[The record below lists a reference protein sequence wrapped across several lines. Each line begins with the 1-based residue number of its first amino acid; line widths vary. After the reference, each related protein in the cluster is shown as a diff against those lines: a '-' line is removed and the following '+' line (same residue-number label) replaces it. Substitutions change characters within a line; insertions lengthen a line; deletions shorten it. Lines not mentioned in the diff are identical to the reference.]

1 VVEIKDCGLGI
12 PEDHQNKIFSKF
24 FRAKN
29 AVLMDTEGSGLGL
42 YIIKAIV
49 ESSKGKIWF
58 TSEENK
64 GTTFWF
70 TLPK

>member
-1 VVEIKDCGLGI
+1 
-12 PEDHQNKIFSKF
+12 
-24 FRAKN
+24 
-29 AVLMDTEGSGLGL
+29 MDTEGSGLGL